1 MRNMDYIKNSPWTEE
16 QIKSSLQENL
26 NPHRYQHVLGV
37 VKASEMLAL
46 CHGADPEK
54 ARIAALYHDVL
65 KSQTPQ
71 WLTDYLKAHGEV
83 LGELALAPSVL
94 HAPAGALYAEHT
106 GGIKDPE
113 ILFAIRYHTT
123 GRPQM
128 GTLEKIIYLADLIEE
143 NRSYDGVEVLRSL
156 AREDLDRA
164 MLAALEQSIRY
175 LLQRK
180 EHILLISVE
189 ARNAF
194 LNQLK
199 ERMTGEKSH
208 DEKLTEN

>member
-1 MRNMDYIKNSPWTEE
+1 MDYTKSRPWTEE
-16 QIKSSLQENL
+16 EIKSCLLKNL

-46 CHGADPEK
+46 CHGADPGK

-65 KSQTPQ
+65 KAQSPQ

-83 LGELALAPSVL
+83 PGELALAPNVL

-106 GGIKDPE
+106 GGVTDPD

-123 GRPQM
+123 GRPSM

-143 NRSYDGVEVLRSL
+143 NRSYDGVDALRVL

-164 MLAALEQSIRY
+164 MLEALEQSIRY
-175 LLQRK
+175 LLTRK

-199 ERMTGEKSH
+199 QRMTGDKSH
-208 DEKLTEN
+208 DEKLAEN